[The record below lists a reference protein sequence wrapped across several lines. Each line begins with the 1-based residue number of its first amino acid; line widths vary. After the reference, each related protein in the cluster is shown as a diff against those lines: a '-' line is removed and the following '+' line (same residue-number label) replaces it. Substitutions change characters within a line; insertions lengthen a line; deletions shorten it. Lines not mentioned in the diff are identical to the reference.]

1 MENIMVNEQKV
12 ALMTKLALY
21 EEKEGKKNIPLG
33 KYYKD
38 DYVSMNVVATFIW
51 STFAYMLILGAI
63 VFMHLEQMMVELAT
77 MDYVKVGT
85 QIAVGYVAMLVVN
98 VVIAYIVYTI
108 KFKRVRVSLN
118 EYNANLKKLY
128 IMYNESEEE

>member
-1 MENIMVNEQKV
+1 MVNEEKV

-51 STFAYMLILGAI
+51 STFAYLLILGAI
-63 VFMHLEQMMVELAT
+63 IFMHLEEMMVELAT
-77 MDYVKVGT
+77 MDYVKAGT
-85 QIAVGYVAMLVVN
+85 DIAIGYVVMI
-98 VVIAYIVYTI
+98 VISVAVSYVVYTI
-108 KFKRVRVSLN
+108 KFKKVRVSLN
-118 EYNANLKKLY
+118 QYNANLKKLY
-128 IMYNESEEE
+128 MMYNESEEE

>member
-1 MENIMVNEQKV
+1 MVNEEKV

-51 STFAYMLILGAI
+51 TTFAYLLILGAI
-63 VFMHLEQMMVELAT
+63 IFMHLEEMMVELAT
-77 MDYVKVGT
+77 MDYVKAGID
-85 QIAVGYVAMLVVN
+85 IAIGYVVMMAISLAISYV
-98 VVIAYIVYTI
+98 VYTI
-108 KFKRVRVSLN
+108 KFKKVRMSLN
-118 EYNANLKKLY
+118 QYNANLKKLY
-128 IMYNESEEE
+128 MMYNESEEE

>member
-1 MENIMVNEQKV
+1 MVNEEKV

-51 STFAYMLILGAI
+51 STFAYLLILGAI
-63 VFMHLEQMMVELAT
+63 IFMHLEEMMVELAT

-85 QIAVGYVAMLVVN
+85 QVAIGYAIMLVVSI
-98 VVIAYIVYTI
+98 VIAYIVYTI

-118 EYNANLKKLY
+118 EYNGNLKKLY
-128 IMYNESEEE
+128 MMYNESEED

>member
-1 MENIMVNEQKV
+1 MVNEEKV

-51 STFAYMLILGAI
+51 STFAYLLILGAI
-63 VFMHLEQMMVELAT
+63 IFMHLEEMMVELAT

-85 QIAVGYVAMLVVN
+85 QVAIGYAIMLAVSI
-98 VVIAYIVYTI
+98 VIAYIVYTI

-118 EYNANLKKLY
+118 EYNGNLKKLY
-128 IMYNESEEE
+128 MMYNESEEE